1 MGRSTK
7 SLIIIMKKIS
17 NKVGSQ
23 VAIRVDARLSGS
35 FSIDKM
41 SQPYFERMWGW
52 DSHSQNGDLGVPRDS
67 QNFKIQL

>member
-1 MGRSTK
+1 MAMGRSTK

-41 SQPYFERMWGW
+41 SQPYFERM
-52 DSHSQNGDLGVPRDS
+52 
-67 QNFKIQL
+67 